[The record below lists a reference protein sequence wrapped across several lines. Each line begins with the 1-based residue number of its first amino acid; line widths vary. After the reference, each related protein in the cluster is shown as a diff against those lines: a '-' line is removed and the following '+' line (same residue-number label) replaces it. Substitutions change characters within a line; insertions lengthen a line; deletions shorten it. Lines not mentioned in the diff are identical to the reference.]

1 MEIISQI
8 FNCFHLFA
16 CFVLLLNHDTSPE
29 FQKYLSATSS
39 IPLRTMEATLYR
51 EEQGVKTE
59 GLGCGRSVSRHSLT
73 LSRTLEHTGL
83 GQPVTQEGCFW
94 RLIISAG
101 DFARQLLT
109 ITDDLFDRI
118 QAHFI
123 AKLIS
128 TMPQLPPPPKK
139 QTTKHDSGWH
149 TAQLQD
155 QSWVNAVLIF
165 RKRRKLRLGC
175 YSAGRGL
182 ASFAQNPGTSYWYSI
197 NLLPEARGLDTQF
210 KISLRQVRTH
220 LFFKKK

>member
-73 LSRTLEHTGL
+73 LGRTLEHTGL
-83 GQPVTQEGCFW
+83 GQPVTQEGWFW
-94 RLIISAG
+94 RLIISSG
-101 DFARQLLT
+101 DFTQQPLT
-109 ITDDLFDRI
+109 ITDDLFDWI

-128 TMPQLPPPPKK
+128 TMPQPPPQKK
-139 QTTKHDSGWH
+139 TDHQTWLRLTHSSASGSEMSQCSSDFQEKEEITARMLLSCLICTKPWVQLLVQHKSGPRGKR
-149 TAQLQD
+149 TRYTVQD
-155 QSWVNAVLIF
+155 QP
-165 RKRRKLRLGC
+165 
-175 YSAGRGL
+175 
-182 ASFAQNPGTSYWYSI
+182 QTS
-197 NLLPEARGLDTQF
+197 ETT
-210 KISLRQVRTH
+210 SL
-220 LFFKKK
+220 KK